1 MFPRLNRRIMYESSK
16 HLGEHVYKLSLH
28 CFVRDGVNPD
38 TNKVSHV
45 TIQITNKHDMFRHML
60 VTGNIWD
67 RKYNKN
73 RLGVS

>member
-1 MFPRLNRRIMYESSK
+1 MSQVNTFVNMFINSPYI
-16 HLGEHVYKLSLH
+16 V
-28 CFVRDGVNPD
+28 FVRDGVNPD

-60 VTGNIWD
+60 VTGNVWD